1 MFFFDNG
8 LRGVPAHEKKQKYA
22 QSVEEMLRLDEAYN
36 KRDST
41 NFAVILANHKEFI
54 NKLNLYCADAKSRGT
69 AMDVPDHIIDFVTKR
84 NILVPFN
91 VNLSP
96 QRPQKSDRWTDG
108 SGNER
113 KPFKPFSDQ
122 KTFFR
127 TIRKGVRIINSK
139 EPPIVI
145 RFVDTSDIK
154 EKEFAMKQCSKREG
168 VDTRIEKRA
177 IQFAEF

>member
-1 MFFFDNG
+1 MFYFDNG

-22 QSVEEMLRLDEAYN
+22 QSVEGILSQDKEYN
-36 KRDST
+36 KRDPT
-41 NFAVILANHKEFI
+41 NFAFILANHKEFI

-96 QRPQKSDRWTDG
+96 QRPQKCDRWTEG
-108 SGNER
+108 SGNKRE
-113 KPFKPFSDQ
+113 PFKPFADQ
-122 KTFFR
+122 KTFFK
-127 TIRKGVRIINSK
+127 TIRKTVKIIHSK

-145 RFVDTSDIK
+145 NFVDTSDTIDK
-154 EKEFAMKQCSKREG
+154 QFALKQCSKREG